1 MGTALR
7 KNKKRCP
14 KLKFILCII
23 SCLSLYLLNVH
34 VIFFLEANDWS
45 QKFKQNI
52 NAALEQYI
60 PCKTANCSCHKS
72 VIDLDLLPFQD
83 GITKEV
89 FDTAVSKGTKYQV
102 KFVHMKSSVREEVII
117 FYCFY
122 QLIIA

>member
-1 MGTALR
+1 MSKTKVYSLHYQ
-7 KNKKRCP
+7 
-14 KLKFILCII
+14 LSFIVLVKCT
-23 SCLSLYLLNVH
+23 CY
-34 VIFFLEANDWS
+34 FFLEANDWS
-45 QKFKQNI
+45 QKLKQNI

-102 KFVHMKSSVREEVII
+102 KFVHMKSSVREEVVI
-117 FYCFY
+117 FYC
-122 QLIIA
+122 LM